1 VLSGSVSKRF
11 FREVLVRVP
20 DFNIFVP
27 LKQPGMARKIPV
39 IRNTCYSCFIAQ
51 IAILL
56 FIILVLFFLNVTHYL
71 ILGISLYF
79 LLSIYLKVLIP
90 KWHRKGIFYLKKG
103 ELQAAILAFQKSYDY
118 FQKNSWID
126 QYRAFTLFSTSQLSY
141 SEMAL
146 MNIVF
151 CYEQLGDKKS
161 ARKYLAILRKQ
172 FPDNKYS
179 Q

>member
-1 VLSGSVSKRF
+1 
-11 FREVLVRVP
+11 
-20 DFNIFVP
+20 
-27 LKQPGMARKIPV
+27 MARKIPV
-39 IRNTCYSCFIAQ
+39 IRNTNYFYFIPQ
-51 IAILL
+51 IGILF
-56 FIILVLFFLNVTHYL
+56 FIIYILYYL
-71 ILGISLYF
+71 DVSHFTILGLSLYF

-103 ELQAAILAFQKSYDY
+103 ELEGAILAFQKSYQY
-118 FQKNSWID
+118 FQKHNWID

-146 MNIVF
+146 MNIIY

-161 ARKYLAILRKQ
+161 AQKYLKILRQQ
-172 FPDNKYS
+172 FPNNKFS